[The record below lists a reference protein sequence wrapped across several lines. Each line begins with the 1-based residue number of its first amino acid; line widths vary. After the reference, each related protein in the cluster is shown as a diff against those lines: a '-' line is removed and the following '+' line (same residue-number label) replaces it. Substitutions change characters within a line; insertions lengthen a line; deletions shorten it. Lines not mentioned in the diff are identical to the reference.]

1 VNDLNIHNAGTLID
15 SGENV
20 VDKRKTTFNA
30 LMTKEIEQNL
40 MIASCKTLL
49 EKSLITN
56 EQFLTLK
63 TKILKS

>member
-1 VNDLNIHNAGTLID
+1 MYDLNIHKTGEFIN

-20 VDKRKTTFNA
+20 VNKRKTTFNS

-49 EKSLITN
+49 EKNLITN